1 MCVTEILFKTMNRL
15 SLKILLI
22 ILVII
27 AACQDDEAPT
37 TPPDPD
43 PINLEFTGVQMTDA
57 NGTPIGC
64 YNGDCMDDW
73 TNISLTTDE
82 LTYLAFDHNI
92 PNANPELGEAQMYPI
107 YPNPMG
113 NTGNMG
119 IAFETTGRLIFKM
132 VVIDTM
138 GNAFIT
144 HVSETQSGFN
154 NIQLSYE
161 VFEGLERKTIY
172 RMYYAFYDVTSAPVY
187 TGYGDFGIC
196 EEDFNP
202 NPQDCFE

>member
-1 MCVTEILFKTMNRL
+1 MTNKLKFLPLLLVLITTACV
-15 SLKILLI
+15 
-22 ILVII
+22 
-27 AACQDDEAPT
+27 DDETPP

-43 PINLEFTGVQMTDA
+43 PINLTFTGIQMTDQ
-57 NGTPIGC
+57 NGAPIGC
-64 YNGDCMDDW
+64 YDGDCTGDW

-82 LTYLAFDHNI
+82 LSYLAFDHTI
-92 PNANPELGEAQMYPI
+92 PNANPELGTAEMFPI

-113 NTGNMG
+113 NTGSMG
-119 IAFETTGRLIFKM
+119 IVFETTGKLIFKM
-132 VVIDTM
+132 VIIDTM

-144 HVSETQSGFN
+144 HVSETQNGFN
-154 NIQLSYE
+154 AIQLSSE

-202 NPQDCFE
+202 NPQDCFQ